1 LYIIKTE
8 KSFRGGIDMKGNSD
22 KNPKITVQ
30 SNEKTQVRYNILEV
44 TKEDMNRE
52 PRISFDFDY
61 IEIEGELTREKI
73 IDGIISNIHSKSN
86 ELALIND
93 ELASPGTSEYAEYQ
107 LLRTK
112 AKEIAS
118 EVLESI

>member
-1 LYIIKTE
+1 
-8 KSFRGGIDMKGNSD
+8 MKGNSD
-22 KNPKITVQ
+22 KQPKSIVK
-30 SNEKTQVRYNILEV
+30 SNGKTQIRYNILEV
-44 TKEDMNRE
+44 TKEDINRI

-93 ELASPGTSEYAEYQ
+93 ELVSPGTLEYIEYQ
-107 LLRTK
+107 LLRTT
-112 AKEIAS
+112 AKEVAT
-118 EVLESI
+118 EVFKIIKS

>member
-1 LYIIKTE
+1 
-8 KSFRGGIDMKGNSD
+8 MKGNSD
-22 KNPKITVQ
+22 RQPKIIVQ
-30 SNEKTQVRYNILEV
+30 SNGKTQIRYNILEV

-61 IEIEGELTREKI
+61 IEIKGELTRDKI

-86 ELALIND
+86 ELALINN
-93 ELASPGTSEYAEYQ
+93 ELANPGTKEYADYQ

-112 AKEIAS
+112 AKEVAT
-118 EVLESI
+118 EVLKVI